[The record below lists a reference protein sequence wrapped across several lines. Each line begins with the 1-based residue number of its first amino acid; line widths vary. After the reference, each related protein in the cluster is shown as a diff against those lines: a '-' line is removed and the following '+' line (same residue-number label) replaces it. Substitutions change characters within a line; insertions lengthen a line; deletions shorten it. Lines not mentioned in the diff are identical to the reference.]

1 MNNLTINLLTVW
13 SSVLILFPV
22 FFAFIKD
29 KKASWGK
36 FWIVWFAVI
45 VVSGLVLWLLI
56 SKPDSVPQAL
66 SSVFNITNSTQ

>member
-1 MNNLTINLLTVW
+1 MNNLTINLL
-13 SSVLILFPV
+13 VLVASFFIINPILF
-22 FFAFIKD
+22 AFMKGT
-29 KKASWGK
+29 KKWGNY
-36 FWIVWFAVI
+36 WLIWFSTL